1 MRSILS
7 EPVGVSRQFRRSGPS
22 LFSRFVL
29 ALPGGPKL
37 PAKIFR
43 LGSIKAAVWENQ
55 ADTTP
60 IGLDQKAGL
69 CLYRTE

>member
-1 MRSILS
+1 MRSMLS
-7 EPVGVSRQFRRSGPS
+7 QPSQFPGNSAAADRP
-22 LFSRFVL
+22 FFPRFVL

-43 LGSIKAAVWENQ
+43 LGSIKAAVWENK

-60 IGLDQKAGL
+60 IGLDQKRRL
-69 CLYRTE
+69 CFYRTE